1 MCVILNVLSV
11 LGVLYILEALNK
23 HAYKILPELTIDN
36 GNFFDRKLELKQITS
51 LKEYIMV
58 KVAIQ
63 RRLRRIGN
71 LKNEDISDF
80 DIGALQ
86 ELKQYISNDLR
97 QYLNNLMFNKTS
109 KIHKV
114 SSHIQCELKCGKLD
128 FYLSR
133 NNSLPDFITIRFQSF
148 SKDRPVLEVS
158 NFENLASYTYKLRA
172 KHFRF
177 IDPDIKVI
185 SDIKE
190 LIGIGLNANQTIQ
203 LQVA

>member
-23 HAYKILPELTIDN
+23 HAYKILPKLTIDN
-36 GNFFDRKLELKQITS
+36 GNFFDRKLGIKQITS

-63 RRLRRIGN
+63 RKLRKICS

-86 ELKQYISNDLR
+86 ELKYYINDEVR
-97 QYLNNLMFNKTS
+97 QYLNSLMFSKTS
-109 KIHKV
+109 RIHKV
-114 SSHIQCELKCGKLD
+114 SSHIQCELKYGKLD

-133 NNSLPDFITIRFQSF
+133 NNLLPDFITIRYQSF

-158 NFENLASYTYKLRA
+158 NFKNLASYTYKLRD
-172 KHFRF
+172 KYFRF
-177 IDPDIKVI
+177 IDPNINIINDIK
-185 SDIKE
+185 D
-190 LIGIGLNANQTIQ
+190 LINGLNANQKMQ
-203 LQVA
+203 LQAA